1 MSLIEMISELSQ
13 ERQIRGNQIGKVK
26 ILLAKEAS
34 FREADTVA
42 SRISAWL
49 ESAVGQNGSV
59 WFSWEAC
66 SWCAALFRCPDSD
79 HPFLSYQKCLG
90 KDKNLGQR
98 ISEEEI

>member
-1 MSLIEMISELSQ
+1 MISELSQ

-59 WFSWEAC
+59 WFS
-66 SWCAALFRCPDSD
+66 
-79 HPFLSYQKCLG
+79 
-90 KDKNLGQR
+90 
-98 ISEEEI
+98 